1 MKTQKFLAGIGLL
14 SIFMVLVLTISSFTT
29 AETTDLLQNKVVEM
43 V

>member
-14 SIFMVLVLTISSFTT
+14 SIFTVLVLTISSFTT
-29 AETTDLLQNKVVEM
+29 AEKTDFITKKVVEM